1 MPPEIES
8 VRWARLEP
16 RSRDK
21 SLAPGLE
28 ARVHDPLWLLGRQWQ
43 FGELNA
49 DGDLGSAIVAEIS
62 AQVVPVARYRP
73 GRANAAAAASA
84 YDPGAQ
90 PLETLVE
97 AEEVQPADSVRA
109 RARAGQH
116 FERLLTAH
124 GAGAYAG
131 AFRAA
136 FALTA
141 EPSSFDAS
149 SRRFAG
155 FLAGRAIDGARLHA
169 ALVAS
174 LRPADGRPPA
184 LPATPAVND
193 ADVERVRAAA
203 TAWLAWSDSLVRAPR
218 AANAAWIRERME
230 YAFAIDAPAADG
242 AGMLLEA
249 EEYTDGTLD
258 WHTFSAAAST
268 SSAAGNAVEAIGP
281 RVVIPSTVTYPGMP
295 ASRLWEFEDARV
307 DFGGVEANPED
318 LGRMLLTEFALVY
331 GGDWLLVPLEAPA
344 GSLVRIVALDVRD
357 TFGRVVRVG
366 PTTSIEPPSAGW
378 RMFGI
383 SPGVAFDAAAAGINA
398 PQDVLFVAPALA
410 VEPSGTR
417 DRRGPAAARRDGQH
431 GLGGRTLRR
440 GRARPADGS
449 RRRRVRTPPRS
460 GAAVGR
466 GRHAH
471 VSASYRRPAALVTA
485 AAAAAGAERSVDDA
499 APGCAAVDSARRQPR
514 SHTAAGPVA
523 CSGAAR
529 TRRPARRGS
538 AAGRRARDARLSAR
552 AVVRRHDIP
561 LARAAEVGR
570 PGRGIERSPLRRRR
584 PAVAGSRGLYGC
596 AQMIA
601 AASVAT
607 AMPTVVVRTSAP
619 RTSSGSARGG
629 SEGSPTHMSVTCA
642 PCIQIG
648 PTSRRSIAPA
658 VAASLQPEFGPGRS
672 ACCCE
677 SDAQRLASGIAGQ
690 QRGEPA
696 AMTATSAAP
705 AGSSSHRP
713 AARRTSRTA
722 GSAASCSRPSSP
734 SC

>member
-73 GRANAAAAASA
+73 GRADAGAAAAA
-84 YDPGAQ
+84 YDAGAQ

-97 AEEVQPADSVRA
+97 AEEMQPADSVRA

-136 FALTA
+136 FTLTA

-174 LRPADGRPPA
+174 LRPADGRPAA

-230 YAFAIDAPAADG
+230 YAFAIEAPAAGG

-366 PTTSIEPPSAGW
+366 PTTSLEPPSAGW

-383 SPGVAFDAAAAGINA
+383 SPGVGLDAAAPGTNA

-410 VEPSGTR
+410 SSLQGRAIEEVLLLRDEMANMAWAVERSVEGAHGLPM
-417 DRRGPAAARRDGQH
+417 DRAAAEYARRPDPAPPSAAADTLTYRLRTDVPHHWLPLLPQR
-431 GLGGRTLRR
+431 LEPNDPSMTLRL
-440 GRARPADGS
+440 AALPSIQPDGS
-449 RRRRVRTPPRS
+449 LVPIRPQGQLLAAAPHEPVIVREEEVPREGARVMRAYQLARWFDGTTFLWLGRRKS
-460 GAAVGR
+460 VGR
-466 GRHAH
+466 GEGSSGLRF
-471 VSASYRRPAALVTA
+471 
-485 AAAAAGAERSVDDA
+485 DA
-499 APGCAAVDSARRQPR
+499 ADQP
-514 SHTAAGPVA
+514 
-523 CSGAAR
+523 
-529 TRRPARRGS
+529 
-538 AAGRRARDARLSAR
+538 
-552 AVVRRHDIP
+552 
-561 LARAAEVGR
+561 
-570 PGRGIERSPLRRRR
+570 
-584 PAVAGSRGLYGC
+584 
-596 AQMIA
+596 
-601 AASVAT
+601 
-607 AMPTVVVRTSAP
+607 
-619 RTSSGSARGG
+619 
-629 SEGSPTHMSVTCA
+629 
-642 PCIQIG
+642 
-648 PTSRRSIAPA
+648 
-658 VAASLQPEFGPGRS
+658 
-672 ACCCE
+672 
-677 SDAQRLASGIAGQ
+677 
-690 QRGEPA
+690 
-696 AMTATSAAP
+696 
-705 AGSSSHRP
+705 
-713 AARRTSRTA
+713 
-722 GSAASCSRPSSP
+722 
-734 SC
+734 

>member
-28 ARVHDPLWLLGRQWQ
+28 ARVHDPLWLIGRQWQ

-73 GRANAAAAASA
+73 GRVDDGAAAGA
-84 YDPGAQ
+84 YDAGEQ
-90 PLETLVE
+90 PLEALVE

-116 FERLLTAH
+116 FERLLRKH

-141 EPSSFDAS
+141 GPSLFDAS

-155 FLAGRAIDGARLHA
+155 FLAGRAIDGARLHT

-174 LRPADGRPPA
+174 LRPADGGPPA

-218 AANAAWIRERME
+218 MANAAWIRERME
-230 YAFAIDAPAADG
+230 YAFAIEAPATDG
-242 AGMLLEA
+242 SGMRLEA

-258 WHTFSAAAST
+258 WHTFSAASST
-268 SSAAGNAVEAIGP
+268 DGAAGNAVEVIGP
-281 RVVIPSTVTYPGMP
+281 RAVIPSTVTYPGMP

-331 GGDWLLVPLEAPA
+331 GGDWLLVPFEAPA

-366 PTTSIEPPSAGW
+366 PTTSLEPPSAGW

-383 SPGVAFDAAAAGINA
+383 SPGVAFEAVAPGTNA

-410 VEPSGTR
+410 SSLQGRAIEEVLLLRDEMANMAWAVERSIEGAHGLPM
-417 DRRGPAAARRDGQH
+417 DRAAAEYARRPDPAPPSAAADTLMYRLRTDVPHHWLPLLPQR
-431 GLGGRTLRR
+431 LEPDDPSMTLRLAALPSIQPDGTLVPIR
-440 GRARPADGS
+440 PQGQLLAAAPHEPVIVREEEVPREGARVTRAYQLARWFDGTTFLWLGRRKS
-449 RRRRVRTPPRS
+449 
-460 GAAVGR
+460 VGR
-466 GRHAH
+466 GE
-471 VSASYRRPAALVTA
+471 
-485 AAAAAGAERSVDDA
+485 G
-499 APGCAAVDSARRQPR
+499 
-514 SHTAAGPVA
+514 
-523 CSGAAR
+523 
-529 TRRPARRGS
+529 
-538 AAGRRARDARLSAR
+538 
-552 AVVRRHDIP
+552 
-561 LARAAEVGR
+561 
-570 PGRGIERSPLRRRR
+570 
-584 PAVAGSRGLYGC
+584 
-596 AQMIA
+596 
-601 AASVAT
+601 
-607 AMPTVVVRTSAP
+607 
-619 RTSSGSARGG
+619 SSGLRFD
-629 SEGSPTHMSVTCA
+629 
-642 PCIQIG
+642 
-648 PTSRRSIAPA
+648 
-658 VAASLQPEFGPGRS
+658 VADQP
-672 ACCCE
+672 
-677 SDAQRLASGIAGQ
+677 
-690 QRGEPA
+690 
-696 AMTATSAAP
+696 
-705 AGSSSHRP
+705 
-713 AARRTSRTA
+713 
-722 GSAASCSRPSSP
+722 
-734 SC
+734 